1 MFPGSRYLA
10 YSGFLKKELSTI
22 CPVHGVARVM
32 SSPFPFEVSDP
43 GKVRVSDK
51 TLLNHPSETPLSDG
65 SRANCQFPARSI
77 LFSIFLL
84 HENRVISRNILKN
97 PMYFIVYMTC

>member
-65 SRANCQFPARSI
+65 SRENCQFPARSI
-77 LFSIFLL
+77 LFSTFLL
-84 HENRVISRNILKN
+84 QAIRVISIKMLSN
-97 PMYFIVYMTC
+97 PMFLIVCVLV